1 MKISKIFSIF
11 FLIILVSCGIRNYDY
26 YKFSKLEKKGFKL
39 KIDSKDYSLSNTILD
54 KENISEIKIDKKNKL
69 VNIKTFQNPDF
80 IDLKTITDSINDK
93 DLNVA
98 VMFGL
103 PFMKDD
109 FDKVLIEK
117 NAIHSLNFIK
127 VVAVPTSCNNS
138 KALIIKSNN
147 NL

>member
-1 MKISKIFSIF
+1 MF

-26 YKFSKLEKKGFKL
+26 YKFSKLEKRGFKL

-69 VNIKTFQNPDF
+69 VTIKTIQNPDF
-80 IDLKTITDSINDK
+80 IDLKTISNSFNDK

-103 PFMKDD
+103 PFMKKD

-117 NAIHSLNFIK
+117 SAIDSLNFIK
-127 VVAVPTSCNNS
+127 VIAVPTSCNNS
-138 KALIIKSNN
+138 KALIIKIKQ
-147 NL
+147 

>member
-1 MKISKIFSIF
+1 MKISKIFSMF

-26 YKFSKLEKKGFKL
+26 YKFSKLEKRGFKL

-69 VNIKTFQNPDF
+69 VTIKTIQNPDF
-80 IDLKTITDSINDK
+80 IDLKTISNSFNDK

-103 PFMKDD
+103 PFMKKD

-117 NAIHSLNFIK
+117 SAIDSLNFIK
-127 VVAVPTSCNNS
+127 VIAIPTSCNNS
-138 KALIIKSNN
+138 KTLIIKIKQ
-147 NL
+147 

>member
-1 MKISKIFSIF
+1 MKISKIFSMF

-26 YKFSKLEKKGFKL
+26 YKFSKLEKRGFKL

-69 VNIKTFQNPDF
+69 VNIKTIQNPYF
-80 IDLKTITDSINDK
+80 IDLKTISDSINDK

-98 VMFGL
+98 VIFGL
-103 PFMKDD
+103 PFMKED

-117 NAIHSLNFIK
+117 SAIDSLNFIK
-127 VVAVPTSCNNS
+127 VIAVPTSCNNS
-138 KALIIKSNN
+138 KALIIKIKQ
-147 NL
+147 

>member
-1 MKISKIFSIF
+1 MKISKIFSMF

-26 YKFSKLEKKGFKL
+26 YKFSKLEKRGFKL

-69 VNIKTFQNPDF
+69 VNIKTIQNPDF
-80 IDLKTITDSINDK
+80 VNLKSITDSINDK
-93 DLNVA
+93 DVNVA

-117 NAIHSLNFIK
+117 NAIDSLNFIK

-138 KALIIKSNN
+138 KALIIKIKQ
-147 NL
+147 

>member
-1 MKISKIFSIF
+1 MKILKTLSII

-26 YKFSKLEKKGFKL
+26 YKFSKLEKRGFKL

-69 VNIKTFQNPDF
+69 VNIKTIQNPYF
-80 IDLKTITDSINDK
+80 IDLKTISDSINDK

-103 PFMKDD
+103 PFMKED

-117 NAIHSLNFIK
+117 SAIDSLNFIK
-127 VVAVPTSCNNS
+127 VIAVPTSCNNS
-138 KALIIKSNN
+138 KALIIKIKQ
-147 NL
+147 

>member
-1 MKISKIFSIF
+1 MKISKIFSMF

-26 YKFSKLEKKGFKL
+26 YKFSKLEKRGFKL

-69 VNIKTFQNPDF
+69 VNIKTIQNPYF
-80 IDLKTITDSINDK
+80 IDLKTISDSINDK

-103 PFMKDD
+103 RFMKED

-117 NAIHSLNFIK
+117 SAIDSLNFIK
-127 VVAVPTSCNNS
+127 VIAVPTSCNNS
-138 KALIIKSNN
+138 KALIIKIKQ
-147 NL
+147 

>member
-1 MKISKIFSIF
+1 MKILKTLSIIF
-11 FLIILVSCGIRNYDY
+11 LLILVSCGIRNYDY

-54 KENISEIKIDKKNKL
+54 KNNISEIKVDRKNKL
-69 VNIKTFQNPDF
+69 VNIKTNQNPNF
-80 IDLKTITDSINDK
+80 ISLKTISDSFKDK

-98 VMFGL
+98 VMYGL
-103 PFMKDD
+103 PFMKKD

-117 NAIHSLNFIK
+117 NAIDSLNFIK

-138 KALIIKSNN
+138 KALIIKIKQ
-147 NL
+147 

>member
-1 MKISKIFSIF
+1 MKISKIVSIF

-69 VNIKTFQNPDF
+69 VTIKTIQNPDF
-80 IDLKTITDSINDK
+80 IDLKTISNSFNDK

-103 PFMKDD
+103 PFMKTD

-117 NAIHSLNFIK
+117 SAIDSLNFIK
-127 VVAVPTSCNNS
+127 VIAVPTSCNNS
-138 KALIIKSNN
+138 KALIIKIKQ
-147 NL
+147 

>member
-1 MKISKIFSIF
+1 MKISKIFSMF

-69 VNIKTFQNPDF
+69 VNIKTIQNPYF
-80 IDLKTITDSINDK
+80 IDLKTISDSINDK

-103 PFMKDD
+103 PFMKED

-117 NAIHSLNFIK
+117 SAIDSLNFIK
-127 VVAVPTSCNNS
+127 VIAVPTSCNNS
-138 KALIIKSNN
+138 KALIIKIKQ
-147 NL
+147 

>member
-1 MKISKIFSIF
+1 MKILKTLSII
-11 FLIILVSCGIRNYDY
+11 LLLSLVSCGIRNYDY

-69 VNIKTFQNPDF
+69 VTIKTIQNPDF
-80 IDLKTITDSINDK
+80 IDLKTISNSFNDK

-103 PFMKDD
+103 PFMKKD

-117 NAIHSLNFIK
+117 SAIDSLNFIK
-127 VVAVPTSCNNS
+127 VIAVPTSCNNS
-138 KALIIKSNN
+138 KALIIKIKQ
-147 NL
+147 

>member
-1 MKISKIFSIF
+1 MKILKTLSIIF
-11 FLIILVSCGIRNYDY
+11 LLILVSGGIRNYDY
-26 YKFSKLEKKGFKL
+26 YKFSKLEKRGFKL

-69 VNIKTFQNPDF
+69 VNIKTIQNPYF
-80 IDLKTITDSINDK
+80 IDLKTISDSINDK

-103 PFMKDD
+103 PFMKED

-117 NAIHSLNFIK
+117 SAIDSLNFIK
-127 VVAVPTSCNNS
+127 VIAVPTSCNNS
-138 KALIIKSNN
+138 KALIIKIKQ
-147 NL
+147 

>member
-26 YKFSKLEKKGFKL
+26 YKFSKLEKRGFKL

-69 VNIKTFQNPDF
+69 VNIKTIQNPYF
-80 IDLKTITDSINDK
+80 IDLKTISDSINDK

-103 PFMKDD
+103 PFMKED

-117 NAIHSLNFIK
+117 SAIDSLNFIK

-138 KALIIKSNN
+138 KALIIKIKQ
-147 NL
+147 

>member
-1 MKISKIFSIF
+1 MKISKIFSMF

-26 YKFSKLEKKGFKL
+26 YKFSKLEKRGFKL

-69 VNIKTFQNPDF
+69 VNIKTIQNPYF
-80 IDLKTITDSINDK
+80 IDLKTISDSINDK

-103 PFMKDD
+103 PFMKED

-117 NAIHSLNFIK
+117 SAIDSLNFIK
-127 VVAVPTSCNNS
+127 VIAVPTSCNNS
-138 KALIIKSNN
+138 KALIIKIKQ
-147 NL
+147 

>member
-69 VNIKTFQNPDF
+69 VTIKTIQNPDF
-80 IDLKTITDSINDK
+80 IDLKTISNSFNDK

-103 PFMKDD
+103 PFMKKD

-117 NAIHSLNFIK
+117 SAIDSLNFIK
-127 VVAVPTSCNNS
+127 VIAVPTSCNNS
-138 KALIIKSNN
+138 KALIIKIKQ
-147 NL
+147 

>member
-1 MKISKIFSIF
+1 MKISKIFSMF

-26 YKFSKLEKKGFKL
+26 YKFSKLEKRGFKL

-69 VNIKTFQNPDF
+69 VNIKTIQNPHF
-80 IDLKTITDSINDK
+80 IDLKTISDSINDK

-98 VMFGL
+98 VIFGL
-103 PFMKDD
+103 PFMKED

-117 NAIHSLNFIK
+117 SAIDSLNFIK
-127 VVAVPTSCNNS
+127 VIAVPTSCNNS
-138 KALIIKSNN
+138 KALIIKIKQ
-147 NL
+147 

>member
-39 KIDSKDYSLSNTILD
+39 KIDSRDYSLSNTILD

-69 VNIKTFQNPDF
+69 VTIKTIQNPDF
-80 IDLKTITDSINDK
+80 IDLKTISNSFNDK

-103 PFMKDD
+103 PFMKKD

-117 NAIHSLNFIK
+117 SAIDSLNFIK
-127 VVAVPTSCNNS
+127 VIAVPTSCNNS
-138 KALIIKSNN
+138 KALIIKIKQ
-147 NL
+147 

>member
-1 MKISKIFSIF
+1 MF

-26 YKFSKLEKKGFKL
+26 YKFSKLEKRGFKL

-69 VNIKTFQNPDF
+69 VNIKTIQNPYF
-80 IDLKTITDSINDK
+80 IDLKTISDSINDK

-98 VMFGL
+98 VIFGL
-103 PFMKDD
+103 PFMKED

-117 NAIHSLNFIK
+117 SAIDSLNFIK
-127 VVAVPTSCNNS
+127 VIAVPTSCNNS
-138 KALIIKSNN
+138 KALIIKIKQ
-147 NL
+147 

>member
-1 MKISKIFSIF
+1 MKISKIFSMF

-26 YKFSKLEKKGFKL
+26 YKFSKLEKRGFKL

-69 VNIKTFQNPDF
+69 VNIKTIQNPYF
-80 IDLKTITDSINDK
+80 IDLKTISDSINYK

-103 PFMKDD
+103 PFMKED

-117 NAIHSLNFIK
+117 SAIDSLNFIK
-127 VVAVPTSCNNS
+127 VIAVPTSCNNS
-138 KALIIKSNN
+138 KALIIKIKQ
-147 NL
+147 

>member
-1 MKISKIFSIF
+1 MKISKIFSMF

-26 YKFSKLEKKGFKL
+26 YKFSKLEKRGFKL

-69 VNIKTFQNPDF
+69 VNVKTIQNPYF
-80 IDLKTITDSINDK
+80 IDLKTISDSINDK

-103 PFMKDD
+103 PFMKED

-117 NAIHSLNFIK
+117 SAIDSLNFIK
-127 VVAVPTSCNNS
+127 VIAVPTSCNNS
-138 KALIIKSNN
+138 KALIIKIKQ
-147 NL
+147 

>member
-1 MKISKIFSIF
+1 MF

-26 YKFSKLEKKGFKL
+26 YKFSKLEKRGFKL

-69 VNIKTFQNPDF
+69 VNIKTIQNPHF
-80 IDLKTITDSINDK
+80 IDLKTISDSINDK

-98 VMFGL
+98 VIFGL
-103 PFMKDD
+103 PFMKED

-117 NAIHSLNFIK
+117 SAFDSLNFIK
-127 VVAVPTSCNNS
+127 VIAVPTSCNNS
-138 KALIIKSNN
+138 KALIIKIKQ
-147 NL
+147 

>member
-1 MKISKIFSIF
+1 MKISKIFSMF

-26 YKFSKLEKKGFKL
+26 YKFSKLEKRGFKL

-69 VNIKTFQNPDF
+69 VNIKTIQNPYF
-80 IDLKTITDSINDK
+80 IDLKTISDSINDK

-98 VMFGL
+98 VIFGL
-103 PFMKDD
+103 PFMKED

-117 NAIHSLNFIK
+117 SAID
-127 VVAVPTSCNNS
+127 
-138 KALIIKSNN
+138 
-147 NL
+147 

>member
-1 MKISKIFSIF
+1 MF

-26 YKFSKLEKKGFKL
+26 YKFSKLEKRGFKL

-69 VNIKTFQNPDF
+69 VNIKTIQNPHF
-80 IDLKTITDSINDK
+80 IDLKTISDSINDK

-103 PFMKDD
+103 PFMKED

-117 NAIHSLNFIK
+117 SAFDSLNFIK
-127 VVAVPTSCNNS
+127 VIAVPTSCNNS
-138 KALIIKSNN
+138 KALIIKIKQ
-147 NL
+147 

>member
-1 MKISKIFSIF
+1 MKISKIFSMF

-26 YKFSKLEKKGFKL
+26 YKFSKLEKRGFKL

-69 VNIKTFQNPDF
+69 VTIKTIQNPDF
-80 IDLKTITDSINDK
+80 IDLKTISNSFNDK

-103 PFMKDD
+103 PFMKED

-117 NAIHSLNFIK
+117 SAIDSLNFIK
-127 VVAVPTSCNNS
+127 VIAVPTSCNNS
-138 KALIIKSNN
+138 KALIIKIKQ
-147 NL
+147 

>member
-1 MKISKIFSIF
+1 MNILKTLSII
-11 FLIILVSCGIRNYDY
+11 LLLILVSCGIRNYDY

-80 IDLKTITDSINDK
+80 IDLKTISNSFNDK

-103 PFMKDD
+103 PFMKKD

-117 NAIHSLNFIK
+117 SAIDSLNFIK
-127 VVAVPTSCNNS
+127 VIAVPTSCNNS
-138 KALIIKSNN
+138 KALIIKIKQ
-147 NL
+147 

>member
-1 MKISKIFSIF
+1 MKISKIFSMF

-26 YKFSKLEKKGFKL
+26 YKFSKLEKRGFKL

-69 VNIKTFQNPDF
+69 VNIKTIQNPYF
-80 IDLKTITDSINDK
+80 IDLKTISDSINDK

-103 PFMKDD
+103 PFMKED

-117 NAIHSLNFIK
+117 SAIDSLNFIK

-138 KALIIKSNN
+138 KALIIKIKQ
-147 NL
+147 

>member
-1 MKISKIFSIF
+1 MKILKTLSIIFLLS
-11 FLIILVSCGIRNYDY
+11 LVSCGIRNYDY

-39 KIDSKDYSLSNTILD
+39 KIDSIDYSLSNTILD

-69 VNIKTFQNPDF
+69 VNIKTIQNPYF
-80 IDLKTITDSINDK
+80 IDLKTISDSINDK

-103 PFMKDD
+103 PFMKKD

-117 NAIHSLNFIK
+117 SAIDSLNFIK
-127 VVAVPTSCNNS
+127 VIAVPTSCNNS
-138 KALIIKSNN
+138 KALIIKIKQ
-147 NL
+147 